1 MVKFRENKNK
11 YKPTILMPIKNK
23 INLPTN
29 QEEQD
34 DNSSNSESAFLTN
47 LNIPDLRPLTL
58 NDKILDNA
66 KKTFLTVN
74 EVEHEK
80 SDQDDKDDKEAKMK
94 KWHQFNIFKSSS
106 QKNIKI
112 RKLSTFKRKS
122 QIMKDNQLK
131 SSEVIKTL

>member
-11 YKPTILMPIKNK
+11 YKPTILMPIRNK

-80 SDQDDKDDKEAKMK
+80 SDQDDKDDKDRLWLVVEKHPQNNRK
-94 KWHQFNIFKSSS
+94 EKS
-106 QKNIKI
+106 
-112 RKLSTFKRKS
+112 
-122 QIMKDNQLK
+122 
-131 SSEVIKTL
+131 

>member
-23 INLPTN
+23 INLPIN

-34 DNSSNSESAFLTN
+34 DDSSNSESAFLTN
-47 LNIPDLRPLTL
+47 LNIPDSRPLTL

-66 KKTFLTVN
+66 RKTFLTVN

-80 SDQDDKDDKEAKMK
+80 SDQDDKEAKMK

-112 RKLSTFKRKS
+112 AKLSTFKKKS
-122 QIMKDNQLK
+122 HTVKDNLLK
-131 SSEVIKTL
+131 SSEVIKTLS